1 MTPNG
6 TEGSGSAEE
15 HPEGER
21 TVAEGFPH
29 SWGGVAGP
37 ASQIPHTHIPKR
49 IPGFPVL
56 VSLQLMFVRI
66 IN

>member
-15 HPEGER
+15 HPEGEH

-37 ASQIPHTHIPKR
+37 ASQIPPHPHPKAH
-49 IPGFPVL
+49 PWLSGAGFSSADVCE
-56 VSLQLMFVRI
+56 
-66 IN
+66 NN